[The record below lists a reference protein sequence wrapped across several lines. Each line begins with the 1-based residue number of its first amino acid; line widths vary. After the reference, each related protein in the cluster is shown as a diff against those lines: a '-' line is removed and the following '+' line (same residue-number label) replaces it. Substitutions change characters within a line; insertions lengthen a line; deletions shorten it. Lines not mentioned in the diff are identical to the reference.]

1 MIKSIV
7 YSAVGILSA
16 AFGLKGFLLPNDFI
30 DGGATGIALL
40 LTTIF
45 EIPLPLLIILVNI
58 PFIIMGSKVIGKQF
72 AVRTSLAIITLA
84 LVLVFVEFPLITN
97 DKLLV
102 AIFGGFFLG
111 AGIGL
116 NVRGQAVIDGT
127 EVMAILFSRKLKT
140 TIGDIILVTNIIIF
154 GVCAYVL
161 SIETALY
168 SMVTYMVASR
178 SLDYITVGI
187 DEYLGVTII
196 SDKCMIIKDMIT
208 DTLGRGVTIYR
219 GKGGYG
225 KRGHIEDKDILYS
238 VITRFEVSKISQEIE
253 NIDPNAFVV
262 MSPVKDAIGGMIKDR
277 KSVV

>member
-1 MIKSIV
+1 MVKSII
-7 YSAVGILSA
+7 YSAIGIFSA

-45 EIPLPLLIILVNI
+45 DLPLSLLLILVNI
-58 PFIIMGSKVIGKQF
+58 PFIIMGSRVIGLQF
-72 AVRTSLAIITLA
+72 AIRTSLAITALA
-84 LVLVFVEFPLITN
+84 LVLVFVEFPIITN

-140 TIGDIILVTNIIIF
+140 TIGDIILITNVIIF
-154 GVCAYVL
+154 GICAYVL

-196 SDKCMIIKDMIT
+196 SDSCSEIKDMIT
-208 DTLGRGVTIYR
+208 ETFGRGVTVYR

-253 NIDPNAFVV
+253 SIDPKAFVV
-262 MSPVKDAIGGMIKDR
+262 MSPVKDTIGGMIKKR
-277 KSVV
+277 HL

>member
-7 YSAVGILSA
+7 YSAVGIFSA

-58 PFIIMGSKVIGKQF
+58 PFILMGSKVIGKQF
-72 AVRTSLAIITLA
+72 AIRTSLAIITLA
-84 LVLVFVEFPLITN
+84 LVLVFVEFPIITN

-140 TIGDIILVTNIIIF
+140 TIGDIILVTNVIIF

-208 DTLGRGVTIYR
+208 ETLGRGVTIYR

-238 VITRFEVSKISQEIE
+238 VITRFEVSKIAQEIE
-253 NIDPNAFVV
+253 NIDSNAFVV
-262 MSPVKDAIGGMIKDR
+262 MSPVKDAIGGMIKKR
-277 KSVV
+277 HL

>member
-1 MIKSIV
+1 MIKSII

-72 AVRTSLAIITLA
+72 AIRTSLAIITLA

-253 NIDPNAFVV
+253 NIDSNAFVV
-262 MSPVKDAIGGMIKDR
+262 MSPVKDAIGGMIKKR
-277 KSVV
+277 HL

>member
-1 MIKSIV
+1 MVKSII
-7 YSAVGILSA
+7 YSVIGIFSA

-45 EIPLPLLIILVNI
+45 DIPLPLLIILVNI
-58 PFIIMGSKVIGKQF
+58 PFIIMGSRVIGAQF
-72 AVRTSLAIITLA
+72 AIRTSLAIIALA

-140 TIGDIILVTNIIIF
+140 TIGDIILITNVVIF
-154 GVCAYVL
+154 SICAYVL

-196 SDKCMIIKDMIT
+196 SDRCTDIKLMIT
-208 DTLGRGVTIYR
+208 ETFGRGVTVYR

-253 NIDPNAFVV
+253 SIDPNAFVV
-262 MSPVKDAIGGMIKDR
+262 MTPVKDTIGGMIKKR
-277 KSVV
+277 HL

>member
-7 YSAVGILSA
+7 YSAVGIFSA

-72 AVRTSLAIITLA
+72 AIRTSLAIITLA
-84 LVLVFVEFPLITN
+84 LVLVFVEFPIITN

-140 TIGDIILVTNIIIF
+140 TIGDIILVTNVIIF

-208 DTLGRGVTIYR
+208 ETFGRGVTIYR

-238 VITRFEVSKISQEIE
+238 VITRFEVSKIAQEIE
-253 NIDPNAFVV
+253 NIDSNAFVV
-262 MSPVKDAIGGMIKDR
+262 MSPVKDAIGGMIKKR
-277 KSVV
+277 HL

>member
-1 MIKSIV
+1 MRKSIV

-58 PFIIMGSKVIGKQF
+58 PFILMGSKVIGKQF
-72 AVRTSLAIITLA
+72 AIRTSLAIITLS

-161 SIETALY
+161 SVETALY

-253 NIDPNAFVV
+253 NIDSNAFVV
-262 MSPVKDAIGGMIKDR
+262 MSPVKDAIGGMIKKR
-277 KSVV
+277 HL

>member
-7 YSAVGILSA
+7 YSAVGIFSA

-58 PFIIMGSKVIGKQF
+58 PFILMGSKVIGKQF
-72 AVRTSLAIITLA
+72 AIRTSLAILTLA
-84 LVLVFVEFPLITN
+84 LVLVFVEFPIITN

-140 TIGDIILVTNIIIF
+140 TIGDIILVTNVIIF

-208 DTLGRGVTIYR
+208 ETLGRGVTIYR

-253 NIDPNAFVV
+253 NIDSNAFVV
-262 MSPVKDAIGGMIKDR
+262 MSPVKDAIGGMIKKR
-277 KSVV
+277 HL

>member
-1 MIKSIV
+1 MIKSII

-72 AVRTSLAIITLA
+72 AIRTSLAIITLA
-84 LVLVFVEFPLITN
+84 LVLVFVEFPIITN

-253 NIDPNAFVV
+253 NIDSNAFVV
-262 MSPVKDAIGGMIKDR
+262 MSPVKDAIGGMIKKR
-277 KSVV
+277 HL

>member
-1 MIKSIV
+1 MIKSII

-161 SIETALY
+161 SVETALY

-253 NIDPNAFVV
+253 NIDSNAFVV
-262 MSPVKDAIGGMIKDR
+262 MSPVKDAIGGMIKKR
-277 KSVV
+277 HL

>member
-1 MIKSIV
+1 MVKSII
-7 YSAVGILSA
+7 YSVVGIFSA

-45 EIPLPLLIILVNI
+45 DLPLSLLLILVNI
-58 PFIIMGSKVIGKQF
+58 PFIIMGSRVIGVQF
-72 AVRTSLAIITLA
+72 AIRTSLAISALA
-84 LVLVFVEFPLITN
+84 LVLVFVEFPIITN

-140 TIGDIILVTNIIIF
+140 TIGDIILITNVVIF
-154 GVCAYVL
+154 GVCAYIL

-178 SLDYITVGI
+178 SLDYITIGI

-196 SDKCMIIKDMIT
+196 SDRCSDIKNMIT
-208 DTLGRGVTIYR
+208 ETFGRGVTVYR

-253 NIDPNAFVV
+253 SIDPNAFVV
-262 MSPVKDAIGGMIKDR
+262 MSPVKDTIGGMIKKR
-277 KSVV
+277 HL

>member
-1 MIKSIV
+1 MVKSII
-7 YSAVGILSA
+7 YSVVGIFSA

-45 EIPLPLLIILVNI
+45 DLPLSLLLILVNI
-58 PFIIMGSKVIGKQF
+58 PFIIMGSRVIGVQF
-72 AVRTSLAIITLA
+72 AIRTSLAISALA
-84 LVLVFVEFPLITN
+84 LVLVFVEFPIITN

-140 TIGDIILVTNIIIF
+140 TIGDIILITNVVIF
-154 GVCAYVL
+154 SVCAYIL

-178 SLDYITVGI
+178 SLDYITIGI

-196 SDKCMIIKDMIT
+196 SDRCSDIKNMIT
-208 DTLGRGVTIYR
+208 ETFGRGVTVYR

-253 NIDPNAFVV
+253 SIDPNAFVV
-262 MSPVKDAIGGMIKDR
+262 MSPVKDTIGGMIKKR
-277 KSVV
+277 HL

>member
-1 MIKSIV
+1 MVKSII
-7 YSAVGILSA
+7 YSVVGIFSA

-45 EIPLPLLIILVNI
+45 DLPLSLLLILVNI
-58 PFIIMGSKVIGKQF
+58 PFIIMGSRVIGVQF
-72 AVRTSLAIITLA
+72 AIRTSLAISALA
-84 LVLVFVEFPLITN
+84 LVLVFVEFPIITN

-102 AIFGGFFLG
+102 AVFGGFFLG

-140 TIGDIILVTNIIIF
+140 TIGDIILITNVVIF
-154 GVCAYVL
+154 SVCAYIL

-196 SDKCMIIKDMIT
+196 SDRCSDIKNMIT
-208 DTLGRGVTIYR
+208 ETFGRGVTVYR

-253 NIDPNAFVV
+253 SIDPNAFVV
-262 MSPVKDAIGGMIKDR
+262 MSPVKDTIGGMIKKR
-277 KSVV
+277 HL

>member
-1 MIKSIV
+1 MIKSII
-7 YSAVGILSA
+7 YSTVGILSA
-16 AFGLKGFLLPNDFI
+16 AFGLKGFLLPNNFI

-72 AVRTSLAIITLA
+72 AIRTSLAIITLA
-84 LVLVFVEFPLITN
+84 IVLVFVEFPIITN

-140 TIGDIILVTNIIIF
+140 TIGDIILVTNVIIF

-238 VITRFEVSKISQEIE
+238 VITRFEVSKIAQEIE
-253 NIDPNAFVV
+253 NIDSNAFVV
-262 MSPVKDAIGGMIKDR
+262 MSPVKDAIGGMIKKR
-277 KSVV
+277 HL

>member
-1 MIKSIV
+1 MIKSII

-72 AVRTSLAIITLA
+72 ALRTSLAILTLA

-154 GVCAYVL
+154 GICAYVL

-253 NIDPNAFVV
+253 NIDSNAFVV
-262 MSPVKDAIGGMIKDR
+262 MSPVKDAIGGMIKKR
-277 KSVV
+277 HL

>member
-262 MSPVKDAIGGMIKDR
+262 MSPVKDAIGGMIKKR
-277 KSVV
+277 HL

>member
-1 MIKSIV
+1 MIKSII

-30 DGGATGIALL
+30 DGGATDIALL

-58 PFIIMGSKVIGKQF
+58 PFIIMASKVIGKQF
-72 AVRTSLAIITLA
+72 VIRTSLAILTLA
-84 LVLVFVEFPLITN
+84 LVLVFVEFPIITN

-127 EVMAILFSRKLKT
+127 EVMAILFSRKFKT
-140 TIGDIILVTNIIIF
+140 TIGDIILLTNVIIF

-161 SIETALY
+161 SVETALY

-187 DEYLGVTII
+187 DEYLGVTNI

-208 DTLGRGVTIYR
+208 DTLGRGVTIYK

-238 VITRFEVSKISQEIE
+238 VITRFEVSNISQEIE
-253 NIDPNAFVV
+253 NIYSNAFIV
-262 MSPVKDAIGGMIKDR
+262 MSPVKYAISGMIR
-277 KSVV
+277 KRHL

>member
-1 MIKSIV
+1 MIKSVI

-58 PFIIMGSKVIGKQF
+58 PFILMGSKVIGKQF
-72 AVRTSLAIITLA
+72 AIRTSLAIITLS

-262 MSPVKDAIGGMIKDR
+262 MSPVKDAIGGMIKKR
-277 KSVV
+277 HL

>member
-1 MIKSIV
+1 MIKSVV

-58 PFIIMGSKVIGKQF
+58 PFILMGSKVIGKQF
-72 AVRTSLAIITLA
+72 AIRTSLAIITLA
-84 LVLVFVEFPLITN
+84 LVLVFLEFPLITN

-253 NIDPNAFVV
+253 NIDSNAFVV
-262 MSPVKDAIGGMIKDR
+262 MSPVKDAIGGMIKKR
-277 KSVV
+277 HL

>member
-58 PFIIMGSKVIGKQF
+58 PFILMGSKVIGKQF
-72 AVRTSLAIITLA
+72 AIRTSLAIITLS
-84 LVLVFVEFPLITN
+84 LVLVFVDFPLITN

-253 NIDPNAFVV
+253 NIDSNAFVV
-262 MSPVKDAIGGMIKDR
+262 MSPVKDAIGGMIKKR
-277 KSVV
+277 HL

>member
-1 MIKSIV
+1 MIKSII
-7 YSAVGILSA
+7 YSTVGILSA

-72 AVRTSLAIITLA
+72 AIRTSLAIITLA
-84 LVLVFVEFPLITN
+84 IVLVFVEFPIITN

-140 TIGDIILVTNIIIF
+140 TIGDIILVTNVIIF

-238 VITRFEVSKISQEIE
+238 VITRFEVSKIAQEIE
-253 NIDPNAFVV
+253 NIDSNAFVV
-262 MSPVKDAIGGMIKDR
+262 MSPVKDAIGGMIKKR
-277 KSVV
+277 HL